1 MSENSKTVV
10 IGFVGTKLDSGLDD
24 GRWNRWRPTVDICS
38 QEDLV
43 IDRFELLFSGRA
55 DRLVSTLE
63 ADIRSLS
70 PETVVRPHRVR
81 MTAPWDFEEVFD
93 VLFDFAHSYP
103 FEPDR
108 ENYLIH
114 LTTGTHVAQI
124 CWFLLAESRHIP
136 ARLLQSAPPKRREAR
151 GSVDI
156 IDLDLSSYDR
166 IAARFE
172 TEQRDALSFLKSG
185 IETRNEKFND
195 LMQQIELVAS
205 RTSAPILLTGPTG
218 AGKSHLARR
227 VFELKVAKHLVT
239 ERFVEINC
247 ATLRGDAGMSALFG
261 HRRGAFTGAVADRP
275 GLLKAADGGVL
286 FLDEL
291 GELGL
296 DEQAMLLRALEEKR
310 FLPVGSDREVESD
323 FQLIGG
329 TNKDLKAAVRKGV
342 FREDLFARLNLWTFE
357 MPGLSDRREDIEPN
371 LDFEEERL
379 TQALGRKVTFNR
391 EARDAF
397 LEFAV
402 SGRAVWRANF
412 RDLNAAVTRMAT
424 LARGGRITKVE
435 VRDEVA
441 RLEGAW
447 SESERAV
454 GTDRVHRLLGE
465 RARDLDRFDQ
475 VQLEDVLAVCATASS
490 LSAAGRVL
498 FARSRERKSTTNDAD
513 RLRKYLARFDLDW
526 SAVRA

>member
-1 MSENSKTVV
+1 
-10 IGFVGTKLDSGLDD
+10 
-24 GRWNRWRPTVDICS
+24 
-38 QEDLV
+38 
-43 IDRFELLFSGRA
+43 
-55 DRLVSTLE
+55 
-63 ADIRSLS
+63 
-70 PETVVRPHRVR
+70 
-81 MTAPWDFEEVFD
+81 
-93 VLFDFAHSYP
+93 
-103 FEPDR
+103 
-108 ENYLIH
+108 
-114 LTTGTHVAQI
+114 
-124 CWFLLAESRHIP
+124 
-136 ARLLQSAPPKRREAR
+136 
-151 GSVDI
+151 
-156 IDLDLSSYDR
+156 
-166 IAARFE
+166 
-172 TEQRDALSFLKSG
+172 
-185 IETRNEKFND
+185 
-195 LMQQIELVAS
+195 MQQIELVAS

-227 VFELKVAKHLVT
+227 IFELKVAKHLVT

-371 LDFEEERL
+371 LDYEEERL

-397 LEFAV
+397 VEFAV

-424 LARGGRITKVE
+424 LARGGRITTTE

-441 RLEGAW
+441 RLESAW
-447 SESERAV
+447 SESGRVE
-454 GTDRVHRLLGE
+454 GTGRVRRLLGE
-465 RARDLDRFDQ
+465 SAQELDRFDH
-475 VQLEDVLAVCATASS
+475 VQLEDVLAVCARASS

-526 SAVRA
+526 NAVRG